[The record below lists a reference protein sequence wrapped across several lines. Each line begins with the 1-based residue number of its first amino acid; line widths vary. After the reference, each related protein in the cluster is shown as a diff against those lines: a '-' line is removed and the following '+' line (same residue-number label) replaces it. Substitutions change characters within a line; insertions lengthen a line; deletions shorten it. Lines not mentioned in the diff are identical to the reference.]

1 MHSSPLDPLGGWK
14 EVSYKKKSKGI
25 PRGSSQAAFSIFLY
39 DIPDTSTGKDIWG
52 LFKEC
57 GKIIDIIL
65 PRKRDIKGKRF
76 GFVHTTDEKEAGAII
91 NNAKMDRRL
100 GSKIKM
106 TINETK
112 RRQGMNADAKKDFKE
127 PQASNQKKEKEPKR
141 QEENSEDTDF
151 SKKLFEFTEVEVD
164 EEVESALLGYKI
176 GYTWFEESTKGLQE
190 KLDDIGLSKYKVTS
204 LAPRKFFIRK
214 NPEESWE
221 DFIKTDLSVWFC
233 SIRNYEEFD
242 HIISRLAWVECRG
255 LPMPAWKDEN
265 LKAFTSRLGKWI
277 SWSYQSDD
285 LGDFFNPLICTDT
298 RERKTISD
306 SLTILYKG
314 RNMTI
319 DLVEIVDYKALYD
332 KVLPMEVSENK
343 SAKKESTSSLEE
355 SVDGFS
361 HKSNGKG
368 KSDSKKSTLESQD
381 SPTKAVLKPHHN
393 LALIEIGHSARVLSP
408 SVNETST
415 ASPTS
420 GKKGS
425 NMPCTPK
432 AADVL
437 RKGNVLIAPSVAA
450 VIRSQLQQA
459 MARHSIFFVLIL
471 FLFISVTY
479 AASDDRSDES
489 GVYIVYM
496 GGKGSSTSGT
506 LRDDQAQ
513 LMNLFLKSGSQTVLC
528 TDVHKKLKLKSNRG
542 RPRKAV
548 KVPKNPFE
556 IGIRF
561 KNKRKKQ
568 GAGRKSTKS
577 QNKLAI
583 GNCTQII
590 PIGLVGSSV
599 KEALEILKS
608 AEYMGLEIKGDRE
621 EVVKNIA
628 QRLDSGEI

>member
-1 MHSSPLDPLGGWK
+1 MDKHILERLNFGDDSAINEALAQIHCHSLNPSNSDRSRASYSEVLQDHPSLMHSSPLDPLGGWK

-25 PRGSSQAAFSIFLY
+25 PRGNSQAAFSIFLY

-176 GYTWFEESTKGLQE
+176 GYTWFEESTKGLQG

-332 KVLPMEVSENK
+332 KVLPMELSENK

-420 GKKGS
+420 GKKGLMKGIRQKES
-425 NMPCTPK
+425 SSEIGVDSTQENDSDSKSEVCMP
-432 AADVL
+432 
-437 RKGNVLIAPSVAA
+437 
-450 VIRSQLQQA
+450 
-459 MARHSIFFVLIL
+459 
-471 FLFISVTY
+471 
-479 AASDDRSDES
+479 
-489 GVYIVYM
+489 
-496 GGKGSSTSGT
+496 T
-506 LRDDQAQ
+506 LG
-513 LMNLFLKSGSQTVLC
+513 LSSQTVLC

-542 RPRKAV
+542 
-548 KVPKNPFE
+548 
-556 IGIRF
+556 
-561 KNKRKKQ
+561 
-568 GAGRKSTKS
+568 
-577 QNKLAI
+577 
-583 GNCTQII
+583 
-590 PIGLVGSSV
+590 
-599 KEALEILKS
+599 
-608 AEYMGLEIKGDRE
+608 
-621 EVVKNIA
+621 
-628 QRLDSGEI
+628 